1 MDDDETVNPEQ
12 EQKGRS
18 AAGATLSWFR
28 DLFLSVLIAIVVV
41 VLFVCLLFAADRT
54 VKVVKRTRRRR
65 EATRRLTAATVQAE
79 AADRQRKAAAQASG
93 ELTSVMPT
101 IHDVDPR
108 LVDQPAPRHDGTS
121 SRS

>member
-1 MDDDETVNPEQ
+1 MPV
-12 EQKGRS
+12 R
-18 AAGATLSWFR
+18 
-28 DLFLSVLIAIVVV
+28 VLIAVAV

-54 VKVVKRTRRRR
+54 VKMIERTRRRR
-65 EATRRLTAATVQAE
+65 EANRRLTAATVQAE
-79 AADRQRKAAAQASG
+79 AADRQRKAAVQASG

>member
-1 MDDDETVNPEQ
+1 MPV
-12 EQKGRS
+12 R
-18 AAGATLSWFR
+18 
-28 DLFLSVLIAIVVV
+28 VLIAVVVVLVV

-54 VKVVKRTRRRR
+54 VKMIERTRRRR
-65 EATRRLTAATVQAE
+65 EANRRLTAATVQAE
-79 AADRQRKAAAQASG
+79 VADRQRKAAAQASG

-108 LVDQPAPRHDGTS
+108 LVDQPAHGHDGTS

>member
-1 MDDDETVNPEQ
+1 MPV
-12 EQKGRS
+12 R
-18 AAGATLSWFR
+18 
-28 DLFLSVLIAIVVV
+28 VLIAVVVVLVV

-54 VKVVKRTRRRR
+54 VKMIERTRRRR
-65 EATRRLTAATVQAE
+65 EANRRLTAATVQAE

-101 IHDVDPR
+101 IHDVEPR